1 MKLKKEIMNKIVA
14 SMAKNQNSKS
24 KMNAG
29 QLREAASLFV
39 KAMLELSESDK
50 LEFVS
55 KLAGK

>member
-1 MKLKKEIMNKIVA
+1 MKIKKDIMNKIVA

-29 QLREAASLFV
+29 SIREAAALFV